1 MNEIPMSLSQFK
13 ATSKISEKNLKE
25 FLQIV
30 VNVINFYFREN
41 ESEIEKILY
50 ELSEECQ
57 EVLIKGLKKMK
68 IRLNRDGGFNTG
80 DKLLD
85 INWNIEKEVFSSYNG
100 PKEELIVN
108 MNLTT
113 EKQNSS
119 EVENLDFC
127 MQKEE
132 FGRFYQTLTKLRDF
146 SMNLLNQN
154 A

>member
-1 MNEIPMSLSQFK
+1 MSLSQFK

-85 INWNIEKEVFSSYNG
+85 INWNIF
-100 PKEELIVN
+100 L
-108 MNLTT
+108 
-113 EKQNSS
+113 
-119 EVENLDFC
+119 
-127 MQKEE
+127 
-132 FGRFYQTLTKLRDF
+132 YQWITL
-146 SMNLLNQN
+146 S
-154 A
+154 